1 MITLTFKT
9 YLDKKKASRFLIK
22 YQVPAEN
29 WNATSSEPTIEVTS
43 SLFPR
48 IKRIF
53 DRDKIEYWVEERS

>member
-9 YLDKKKASRFLIK
+9 AFDRKRASKFLVR
-22 YQVPAEN
+22 YQVPAES
-29 WNATSSEPTIEVTS
+29 WNATSSEPVIEVTS

-53 DRDKIEYWVEERS
+53 DRDKIEYQVEDGS